1 MIFFSPM
8 NNRTVLF
15 LHGPMVRVT
24 RLFLAGLSSYAA
36 KHGWNIQQVEL
47 PPAANQAF
55 LRKLIEF
62 WHPLGIVETCG
73 HDDHMPIFERTPSV
87 PYVLIDSELA
97 WQEDDSLPTT
107 SLGFV
112 NCDSRSCVEIA
123 ARTLLRRNFAAYA
136 YVSAYR
142 RYHWSET
149 RRQIFK
155 EMTELNGNQ
164 LQSFDGAGI
173 DSSSAEKMIGLGTWL
188 KALPKPCGLLT
199 ANDRTAAIV
208 LSSAAQ
214 SSVRIPEE
222 LCVIGIDDDES
233 LCETLS
239 PPLSSV
245 RIDFQNGGHI
255 AGETL
260 RKLISK
266 RTHSPIRT
274 FYAASDLTK
283 RLSTRQI
290 IRSSPAVTKALEEIR
305 RRAAEGISSSDI
317 LPILG
322 GSRRTAEKQ
331 FRTAVGKSILEEIL
345 DVRFEMLQPLLAS
358 KGIALGALAS
368 QTGFSSENLLQRMF
382 KKRYGMTL
390 SAYRKQAIRDLES
403 RKGNAST

>member
-8 NNRTVLF
+8 NSRTVLF

-36 KHGWNIQQVEL
+36 KHGWNIQQVTL
-47 PPAANQAF
+47 PPSANQSF

-62 WHPLGIVETCG
+62 WHPLGIIETCG
-73 HDDHMPIFERTPSV
+73 HDEHMPIFEKSPTV

-97 WQEDDSLPTT
+97 WKEDDSLPTA

-123 ARTLLRRNFAAYA
+123 ARALLKRNFASYA

-142 RYHWSET
+142 HYHWSET

-155 EMTELNGNQ
+155 EMTELNGNP
-164 LQSFDGAGI
+164 LQSFDGTGT
-173 DSSSAEKMIGLGTWL
+173 DSSSAEKMIKLGTWL

-208 LSSAAQ
+208 LASAAQ

-239 PPLSSV
+239 PPLTSV
-245 RIDFQNGGHI
+245 KIDFRNGGHI

-290 IRSSPAVTKALEEIR
+290 IRPAPAVTKALEEIR
-305 RRAAEGISSSDI
+305 RRATEGISSSDI

-345 DVRFEMLQPLLAS
+345 DVRFEKLLSLLAAEHVRLDTMA
-358 KGIALGALAS
+358 GF
-368 QTGFSSENLLQRMF
+368 TGFKSENHLQRMF
-382 KKRYGMTL
+382 KSRYGM
-390 SAYRKQAIRDLES
+390 SMSEYREKAHRH
-403 RKGNAST
+403 